1 MNREEEKK
9 KEQEEKE
16 EAKKKNLEGLPPEL
30 QEGNLS
36 VLTEG

>member
-1 MNREEEKK
+1 MSKDDEKK
-9 KEQEEKE
+9 KDQEELE

-36 VLTEG
+36 ILTE